1 MNNIKNSNESIKI
14 KNIIKDAE
22 YKKSLLLIDMGSLTY
37 QKIRENIIID
47 KDFDTICT
55 EILELDK
62 IIYNNNKELE
72 NINKI
77 NTISYCE
84 CGNKMKKGDKFCSIC
99 GKKSDELIETE
110 TIECEFCNQHIEL
123 DSIYCVCCGNKV
135 TKVIYE

>member
-22 YKKSLLLIDMGSLTY
+22 DKKSLLLIDMGSLTY

-72 NINKI
+72 NEFKNRLKEKKLPYSQANWTIGDNPVDKSLGKEVKKRYEFTSETPFQDLMRDKEGAKI
-77 NTISYCE
+77 VD
-84 CGNKMKKGDKFCSIC
+84 M
-99 GKKSDELIETE
+99 
-110 TIECEFCNQHIEL
+110 
-123 DSIYCVCCGNKV
+123 
-135 TKVIYE
+135 